1 MVNVVLGII
10 ANQEKVILIKRE
22 RGDFI
27 GLWALQGGK
36 VEECEHIDLA
46 IEREIKEE
54 LGLKLKFNQFT

>member
-10 ANQEKVILIKRE
+10 VNQEKVILIKRE

-27 GLWALQGGK
+27 GLWALPGGK

-46 IEREIKEE
+46 IERERLFEIR
-54 LGLKLKFNQFT
+54 L